1 MEVLLL
7 YFVGYVDDN
16 NKLEDNV
23 WIREKMAMVPI
34 VTVVTILTV
43 DSTIVT
49 VNSTLVQSLIR
60 RLYNRQIDT
69 NRIVELTL
77 MQPLNWRL

>member
-1 MEVLLL
+1 
-7 YFVGYVDDN
+7 
-16 NKLEDNV
+16 
-23 WIREKMAMVPI
+23 MAMVPI

-77 MQPLNWRL
+77 MQPLN